1 MRARRARWVVFWVF
15 AVALLPLVPL
25 AYGTYPPVGILV
37 GVVVLGGLALQI
49 RTIRYEERR
58 EAAREPERSSGA
70 LFDSFAAIRLE
81 RGRMPEDHGPGDPEA
96 GLVLAEF
103 PGEDLLPDDDVLAAD
118 DVLPDDPADRR
129 G

>member
-37 GVVVLGGLALQI
+37 GVIVIGGLALQV
-49 RTIRYEERR
+49 RANRLEERR
-58 EAAREPERSSGA
+58 EAAREPQRSDGE

-81 RGRMPEDHGPGDPEA
+81 PGRMPEDHGPGDPEVE
-96 GLVLAEF
+96 LVLEEP
-103 PGEDLLPDDDVLAAD
+103 PGEDLLPDDVLPD
-118 DVLPDDPADRR
+118 DVLPDEATDRR